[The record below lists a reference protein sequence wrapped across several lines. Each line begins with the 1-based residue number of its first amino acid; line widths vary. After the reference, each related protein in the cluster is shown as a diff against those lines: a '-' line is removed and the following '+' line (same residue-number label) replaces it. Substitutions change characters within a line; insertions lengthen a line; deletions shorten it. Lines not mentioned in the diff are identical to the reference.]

1 MVTNLEIMTFG
12 KVEGLVMYSLL
23 RKLGGWSSYLSIFL
37 MGIHNKG
44 ESMDMFQ
51 KVKHIAI

>member
-23 RKLGGWSSYLSIFL
+23 RKLRG
-37 MGIHNKG
+37 M
-44 ESMDMFQ
+44 E
-51 KVKHIAI
+51 